1 MDHGDEN
8 QILVDNVDG
17 NSFATKNDM
26 NKSGNSSIN
35 AQGDVAI
42 DHFLSKA
49 STANQGDSQIQKDMM
64 KSSRYSYMNAGGH
77 GLTVTQGAL
86 AILSTCVGGGIV
98 SLPLAMYNLGAPLSI
113 FLQCLVMVATHSS
126 SNLYLYIR
134 DIVPDKPDSLY
145 EIGYMIVGRGS
156 IFVLGSI
163 FWINSF
169 GLCLI
174 YFMVF
179 GDTLG

>member
-1 MDHGDEN
+1 M
-8 QILVDNVDG
+8 L
-17 NSFATKNDM
+17 
-26 NKSGNSSIN
+26 
-35 AQGDVAI
+35 
-42 DHFLSKA
+42 
-49 STANQGDSQIQKDMM
+49 
-64 KSSRYSYMNAGGH
+64 
-77 GLTVTQGAL
+77 
-86 AILSTCVGGGIV
+86 
-98 SLPLAMYNLGAPLSI
+98 
-113 FLQCLVMVATHSS
+113 ATHSS

-163 FWINSF
+163 FFINSF
-169 GLCLI
+169 GLCMI

>member
-1 MDHGDEN
+1 
-8 QILVDNVDG
+8 
-17 NSFATKNDM
+17 
-26 NKSGNSSIN
+26 
-35 AQGDVAI
+35 
-42 DHFLSKA
+42 
-49 STANQGDSQIQKDMM
+49 
-64 KSSRYSYMNAGGH
+64 
-77 GLTVTQGAL
+77 
-86 AILSTCVGGGIV
+86 
-98 SLPLAMYNLGAPLSI
+98 
-113 FLQCLVMVATHSS
+113 
-126 SNLYLYIR
+126 
-134 DIVPDKPDSLY
+134 VPDKPDSLY